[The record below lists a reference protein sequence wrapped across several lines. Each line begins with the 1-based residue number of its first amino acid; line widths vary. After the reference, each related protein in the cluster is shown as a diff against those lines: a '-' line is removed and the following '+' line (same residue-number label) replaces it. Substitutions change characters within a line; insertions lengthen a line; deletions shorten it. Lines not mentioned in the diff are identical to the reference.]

1 MIRMNT
7 NDALGLIA
15 GALTSVSFLPQVIK
29 TWRSRSASD
38 LSLSM
43 FGIFSLGVTLWL
55 FYGLRVNSVPIIA
68 ANALTLALCL
78 VILYFKLKFK

>member
-1 MIRMNT
+1 MST
-7 NDALGLIA
+7 NDTLGLIA
-15 GALTSVSFLPQVIK
+15 GALTSISFLPQVIK
-29 TWRSRSASD
+29 TWRSGSARD

-55 FYGLRVNSVPIIA
+55 IYGVKVNSIPIIA

-78 VILYFKLKFK
+78 VIPYFKVKFK

>member
-1 MIRMNT
+1 MST
-7 NDALGLIA
+7 NDILGLIA
-15 GALTSVSFLPQVIK
+15 GALTSISFLPQVIK
-29 TWRSRSASD
+29 TWRSGSARD

-55 FYGLRVNSVPIIA
+55 IYGLMVNSIPIIA
-68 ANALTLALCL
+68 ANTLTLALCL

>member
-1 MIRMNT
+1 MST
-7 NDALGLIA
+7 NDTLGLIA
-15 GALTSVSFLPQVIK
+15 GALTSISFLPQVIK
-29 TWRSRSASD
+29 TWRSGSARD

-55 FYGLRVNSVPIIA
+55 IYGLKVNSIPIIA

-78 VILYFKLKFK
+78 VIPYFKVKFK

>member
-1 MIRMNT
+1 MRT
-7 NDALGLIA
+7 NDTLGLIA
-15 GALTSVSFLPQVIK
+15 GALTSISFLPQVIK
-29 TWRSRSASD
+29 TWRSGSARD

-55 FYGLRVNSVPIIA
+55 IYGLKVNSIPIIA

-78 VILYFKLKFK
+78 VILYFKVKFK

>member
-1 MIRMNT
+1 MST
-7 NDALGLIA
+7 NDILGLIA
-15 GALTSVSFLPQVIK
+15 GALTSISFLPQVIK
-29 TWRSRSASD
+29 TWRSGSARD

-55 FYGLRVNSVPIIA
+55 IYGLKVNSIPIIA

>member
-1 MIRMNT
+1 MST
-7 NDALGLIA
+7 NDILGLIA
-15 GALTSVSFLPQVIK
+15 GALTSISFLPQVIK
-29 TWRSRSASD
+29 TWRSGSARD

-55 FYGLRVNSVPIIA
+55 IYGLKVNSIPIIA

-78 VILYFKLKFK
+78 VILYFKVKFK

>member
-1 MIRMNT
+1 MST
-7 NDALGLIA
+7 NDTLGLIA
-15 GALTSVSFLPQVIK
+15 GALTSISFLPQVIK
-29 TWRSRSASD
+29 TWRSGSARD

-55 FYGLRVNSVPIIA
+55 IYGLKVNSIPIIA

>member
-1 MIRMNT
+1 MST
-7 NDALGLIA
+7 NDTLGLIA
-15 GALTSVSFLPQVIK
+15 GALTSISFLPKVIK
-29 TWRSRSASD
+29 TWRSGSARD

-55 FYGLRVNSVPIIA
+55 IYGLKVNSIPIIA

-78 VILYFKLKFK
+78 VILYFKVKFK

>member
-1 MIRMNT
+1 MST
-7 NDALGLIA
+7 NDTLGLIA
-15 GALTSVSFLPQVIK
+15 GALTSISFLPQVIK
-29 TWRSRSASD
+29 TWRSGSARD

-55 FYGLRVNSVPIIA
+55 IYGLKVNSIPIIA

-78 VILYFKLKFK
+78 VILYFKVKFK

>member
-1 MIRMNT
+1 MGT
-7 NDALGLIA
+7 NDILGLIA
-15 GALTSVSFLPQVIK
+15 GALTSISFLPQVIK
-29 TWRSRSASD
+29 TWRSGSARD

-55 FYGLRVNSVPIIA
+55 IYGLKVNSIPIIA

>member
-1 MIRMNT
+1 MST
-7 NDALGLIA
+7 NDTLGLIA
-15 GALTSVSFLPQVIK
+15 GALTSISFLPQVIK
-29 TWRSRSASD
+29 TWRSGSARD

-55 FYGLRVNSVPIIA
+55 IYGVKVNSIPIIA

-78 VILYFKLKFK
+78 VILYFKVKFK